1 MADNIPFVNSLII
14 GLEYVFQ
21 ASSTVFIVIQT
32 WQLSPILCGLYLSF
46 AFSMMLGFFKLR
58 RVDED
63 KLVARQ
69 FSLFNSFLYITILL
83 SKFTYAQAQS
93 ASSVTATSFRPIFT
107 VPAEAD
113 SGATLV
119 PNIYDQQAVDAQTV
133 CPGYTGSDVTRTDL
147 GLTATLSLAG
157 PACNVYGTDIETLSL
172 TVEYQS
178 ADRLNVKIVPA
189 YIGAENS
196 SFYIL
201 PDDLVNE
208 PAADADAVSASVSSD
223 LGFLWDNDPT
233 FSFSVYRV
241 STGDMLF
248 TTYGSKLVFENQ
260 FYEFS
265 SPLPEDYNLY
275 GLGETIHGLR
285 LGNNFTKVRAS
296 RSPEKSKLTSSR
308 QYTRLTL
315 GTLST

>member
-1 MADNIPFVNSLII
+1 MAEGVSLVDSLII

-21 ASSTVFIVIQT
+21 TSSTVFIALQA
-32 WQLSPILCGLYLSF
+32 WQLSPVLCGLYLAF
-46 AFSMMLGFFKLR
+46 AFAMMLGFFKLR

-63 KLVARQ
+63 KLVGRQ
-69 FSLFNSFLYITILL
+69 LSIFNGFLYITVLL
-83 SKFTYAQAQS
+83 SKLANAQTQS
-93 ASSVTATSFRPIFT
+93 APSVTATSFRPIFT
-107 VPAEAD
+107 VPVEAD
-113 SGATLV
+113 SGATLI
-119 PNIYDQQAVDAQTV
+119 PNIDDPQAIDAQTV

-157 PACNVYGTDIETLSL
+157 PACNVYGTDVETLSL

-201 PDDLVNE
+201 PENLVNE
-208 PAADADAVSASVSSD
+208 PAADADAASTSISND

-248 TTYGSKLVFENQ
+248 STYGSKLVFENQ

-265 SPLPEDYNLY
+265 SPLPENYNLY

-285 LGNNFTKVRAS
+285 LGNNFTKVRLCQMLEK
-296 RSPEKSKLTSSR
+296 PELKSCR
-308 QYTRLTL
+308 PYTQQTL
-315 GTLST
+315 ETLST

>member
-1 MADNIPFVNSLII
+1 MADNIPFVDSLIVA
-14 GLEYVFQ
+14 LEYVFQ
-21 ASSTVFIVIQT
+21 ASSTLFIALQT
-32 WQLSPILCGLYLSF
+32 WQLSPVVCGLYLSF
-46 AFSMMLGFFKLR
+46 AFSMMLGYFKLR

-69 FSLFNSFLYITILL
+69 LSVFNGFLYITVLL
-83 SKFTYAQAQS
+83 SKITYAQIPS

-113 SGATLV
+113 IGAPLIS
-119 PNIYDQQAVDAQTV
+119 NINDPQAVDAQTV
-133 CPGYTGSDVTRTDL
+133 CPGYTGSDVTRTNL

-201 PDDLVNE
+201 PDDLVHK
-208 PAADADAVSASVSSD
+208 PIADADAASTSLSSD
-223 LGFLWDNDPT
+223 LGFLWDKNPT

-248 TTYGSKLVFENQ
+248 STYGSKLVFENQ

-285 LGNNFTKVRAS
+285 LGNNFTKVR
-296 RSPEKSKLTSSR
+296 
-308 QYTRLTL
+308 
-315 GTLST
+315 